1 MATKKESKVL
11 ERAKE
16 DEDVFVLRAQDY
28 TSAKT
33 IVLWIAENIEEAPPE
48 KLREALEVAL
58 KMQRYPNR
66 RFPT

>member
-1 MATKKESKVL
+1 MATKKESKTL
-11 ERAKE
+11 ERVKE

-33 IVLWIAENIEEAPPE
+33 IVLWIAENIEDAPPE
-48 KLREALEVAL
+48 KMREALEVAI

-66 RFPT
+66 RYAT